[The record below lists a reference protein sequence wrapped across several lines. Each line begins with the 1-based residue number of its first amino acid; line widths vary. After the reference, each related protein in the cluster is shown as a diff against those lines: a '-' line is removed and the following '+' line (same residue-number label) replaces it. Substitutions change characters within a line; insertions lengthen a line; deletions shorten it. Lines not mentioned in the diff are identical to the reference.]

1 MHPPQ
6 DDLPLSSIILRSYKI
21 CCNVCCVILAV
32 HIMFFSQSKAVFFV
46 VCFKIL
52 FTPSVDNVISNLLPR
67 SYRVI
72 VTKLWRYKPLAVRG
86 LGTRLRH
93 SSVVHPFLGKFPD
106 PSLNSR
112 YEKTSLFKMTH
123 EDWQPLS
130 AKKHTNVEAVCDW
143 GSKTF
148 QDCFSFA
155 FFYYPKR
162 HVFNLFSL
170 WKFTFTLWS

>member
-1 MHPPQ
+1 MHPPR

-86 LGTRLRH
+86 LGTRLHH
-93 SSVVHPFLGKFPD
+93 SSVVHPLLGKFPD

-112 YEKTSLFKMTH
+112 YEKT
-123 EDWQPLS
+123 DLS
-130 AKKHTNVEAVCDW
+130 SKWLMKTDNRLVLKSTQTLKQFVIEGRKHFRIALVLL
-143 GSKTF
+143 
-148 QDCFSFA
+148 
-155 FFYYPKR
+155 YYPKR